1 MESNVAEST
10 SKPSSSKPI
19 DPIYSILKEN
29 KIDEAIEY
37 VRTGKLKPIDCEDEH
52 GTTPLQYA
60 AFRGHYDLCK
70 LLIERGANVNAKS
83 HDQGYSALM
92 FAAISNHV
100 QVVRLLL
107 DYDADP
113 DYTNTIGRTAAQMA
127 TFVNSNDS
135 ADVINSYV
143 SKKSIEYYTEIHS
156 IDEKEP
162 KLPKGECADELH
174 KLVTTSATNYAP
186 VRIFKS
192 IKQANNNVLMAN
204 IDRVIRTLD
213 AFATRAFR
221 DDRNECPNDLLS
233 FKMHYYKYQ
242 FEFLRAQRKKLVEA
256 HASLSAQEI
265 DEKLFESCIRMLLS
279 EEKIQVKKEGQEA
292 FERTYR
298 VFEERYIRE
307 SIRQY
312 PYKECAL
319 VRQMV
324 TILARAPVG
333 TEPSALYVIKS
344 CLNGQKFSES
354 FRFDDK
360 DDDADATK
368 TEKRK
373 LLECSTCTARSY
385 DAKWCTHCHKV
396 AYCDQYCQR
405 LHWPIHKKQQQVSAV
420 A

>member
-1 MESNVAEST
+1 MESNAAEST

-143 SKKSIEYYTEIHS
+143 SKKSIEYYTE
-156 IDEKEP
+156 
-162 KLPKGECADELH
+162 
-174 KLVTTSATNYAP
+174 
-186 VRIFKS
+186 VRI
-192 IKQANNNVLMAN
+192 
-204 IDRVIRTLD
+204 TL
-213 AFATRAFR
+213 F
-221 DDRNECPNDLLS
+221 
-233 FKMHYYKYQ
+233 
-242 FEFLRAQRKKLVEA
+242 
-256 HASLSAQEI
+256 
-265 DEKLFESCIRMLLS
+265 
-279 EEKIQVKKEGQEA
+279 
-292 FERTYR
+292 
-298 VFEERYIRE
+298 
-307 SIRQY
+307 
-312 PYKECAL
+312 
-319 VRQMV
+319 
-324 TILARAPVG
+324 
-333 TEPSALYVIKS
+333 
-344 CLNGQKFSES
+344 
-354 FRFDDK
+354 
-360 DDDADATK
+360 
-368 TEKRK
+368 
-373 LLECSTCTARSY
+373 
-385 DAKWCTHCHKV
+385 
-396 AYCDQYCQR
+396 
-405 LHWPIHKKQQQVSAV
+405 
-420 A
+420 